1 MAEYLKLKGVQ
12 NWGAEAFSK
21 ISSNITKD
29 ERGLK
34 LDAGVQDVQY
44 TEHLLLEQLETCAE
58 YIDKSERYEVL
69 GKLYH
74 KSFIFNPI
82 ALLFFFFFF
91 SR

>member
-1 MAEYLKLKGVQ
+1 MAEYLKLKAVQ

-69 GKLYH
+69 GKPYH
-74 KSFIFNPI
+74 KTFILNVITP
-82 ALLFFFFFF
+82 LFLF

>member
-12 NWGAEAFSK
+12 SWGAEAFSK

-44 TEHLLLEQLETCAE
+44 TEYLLLEQLETCAE
-58 YIDKSERYEVL
+58 YIDKSERYEIL
-69 GKLYH
+69 GKRCLNYQRTRAYV
-74 KSFIFNPI
+74 IFM
-82 ALLFFFFFF
+82 
-91 SR
+91 